1 MRDKQTNNSN
11 IPPISP
17 NSIFSQFQIIS
28 LLAHLLKLLFIQ
40 ISVPWKLAVAHLM
53 SQVTLPKHLFLRYLT
68 KAVFQSGL
76 MYWAIVITDATVS
89 LLPLANFIVY
99 AELARKLD
107 PDNPR

>member
-1 MRDKQTNNSN
+1 
-11 IPPISP
+11 
-17 NSIFSQFQIIS
+17 
-28 LLAHLLKLLFIQ
+28 
-40 ISVPWKLAVAHLM
+40 
-53 SQVTLPKHLFLRYLT
+53 
-68 KAVFQSGL
+68 